1 MQNKLVLPAIA
12 ASTASDITRELPS
25 PRGVA
30 VARSREVAEV
40 AYQDKLVL
48 TDVVRQVGGVQVR
61 V

>member
-1 MQNKLVLPAIA
+1 M
-12 ASTASDITRELPS
+12 TRELPS
-25 PRGVA
+25 PSGVA

-40 AYQDKLVL
+40 AYQDRLVL